1 MERFRCFFVVREV
14 AEACGN
20 GGTVLSN
27 SGQLSFLT
35 FLGGVQHAVPYV
47 R

>member
-1 MERFRCFFVVREV
+1 MVREV

-20 GGTVLSN
+20 GGKILSN

-35 FLGGVQHAVPYV
+35 FLVGFNMLCHMSGSIFVGQ
-47 R
+47 